1 MYGAKFP
8 ELARFA
14 PNDIDRLPQSPELES
29 GLRRK
34 SKIYLDLQSTNLQST
49 NLFELVTRAL
59 LEATSIARR
68 KRKGKNKNT
77 DRKGKI
83 VIKKKINLAHEAY
96 ELLEVKVPN
105 HVLDV

>member
-1 MYGAKFP
+1 MSATVYGAKFP
-8 ELARFA
+8 KLARFA

-34 SKIYLDLQSTNLQST
+34 SKIYVNLQST
-49 NLFELVTRAL
+49 NLFELATRAV
-59 LEATSIARR
+59 LEETSIARR
-68 KRKGKNKNT
+68 KRKEKNKNT

-105 HVLDV
+105 HVLVV

>member
-34 SKIYLDLQSTNLQST
+34 SKIYLDLQST